1 MAKKKKKLASP
12 DGIGH
17 IHATSNNTI
26 VTLTDK
32 EGNAIAWSS
41 SGTIGYKNSKKST
54 PYAAGIAATTVA
66 KTAMALGLKSIII
79 KVSGTGTGKETAIRS
94 LAQSGLDISEIWDTT
109 PIPHNGCR
117 PPKKPR

>member
-17 IHATSNNTI
+17 VHATSNNTI
-26 VTLTDK
+26 VTFTDQT
-32 EGNAIAWSS
+32 GNAISWSS
-41 SGTIGYKNSKKST
+41 SGTIGYKGSKKST
-54 PYAAGIAATTVA
+54 PYAAGIAATTAA
-66 KTAMALGLKSIII
+66 KSAMVLGLKSIVI
-79 KVSGTGTGKETAIRS
+79 KVNGTGSGKETAIRS
-94 LAQSGLDISEIWDTT
+94 LAQSGLNITEIWDVT